1 MFLCIERVYNEII
14 ILKVQ
19 VKQLTGKKLSA
30 LLINLSA
37 IITLIIIN
45 KTFQSNLDLRRTIK
59 HFKRRITVVNTC
71 GGGELA

>member
-1 MFLCIERVYNEII
+1 MFLCIERVYNENLII

-19 VKQLTGKKLSA
+19 VKQLSEKKLSA

-45 KTFQSNLDLRRTIK
+45 KTFQSNR
-59 HFKRRITVVNTC
+59 FEENY
-71 GGGELA
+71 